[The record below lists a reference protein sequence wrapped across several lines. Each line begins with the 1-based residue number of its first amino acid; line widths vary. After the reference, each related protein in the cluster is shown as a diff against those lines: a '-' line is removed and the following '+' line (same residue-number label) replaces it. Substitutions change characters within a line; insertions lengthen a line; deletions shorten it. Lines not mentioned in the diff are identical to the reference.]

1 MRQRTPTEPKP
12 LAWGTLTTAA
22 RDSLRRYLEAGA
34 RRQFP
39 GRQVQLQHV
48 ERDALGDVPAT
59 RLDSDAGEDSPGEAL
74 KVA

>member
-1 MRQRTPTEPKP
+1 MRKRTPTEPKS
-12 LAWGTLTTAA
+12 LAWGTLTNAA

-39 GRQVQLQHV
+39 GRQIQLQQV

-59 RLDSDAGEDSPGEAL
+59 RLDCDAGEDSSGDAL

>member
-1 MRQRTPTEPKP
+1 MP
-12 LAWGTLTTAA
+12 LSYSKLTNTA

-48 ERDALGDVPAT
+48 ERDALGDVPAP
-59 RLDSDAGEDSPGEAL
+59 RLDSDAGEHSPGEAL